1 MSTPSLITAIRR
13 LTTQSHM
20 SYSSCSCFV
29 YLEGHT
35 NLCIVLEQFKFGSL
49 NTILS
54 YWPLDVQHG
63 TSRQRT
69 LWGSEKRNAALHKD
83 GRGYKKFSNSLEQSH
98 STVARVIQ
106 RFSETGFTRN
116 RPRKGRSK
124 KSSPCAVHQVQKL
137 ASKNRRLSAASIA
150 LEVAEVHRSACQC

>member
-1 MSTPSLITAIRR
+1 MSTPSVITAIRC

-20 SYSSCSCFV
+20 SYASCSCFV
-29 YLEGHT
+29 CLEGHT

-49 NTILS
+49 STILS
-54 YWPLDVQHG
+54 YWPLDVQHA
-63 TSRQRT
+63 TSRQRS

-83 GRGYKKFSNSLEQSH
+83 GWDYKKFSNSLEQSY

-137 ASKNRRLSAASIA
+137 ASKNRRLSAFSIA